1 MFDQFP
7 KQRPALPPEY
17 AAIYEE
23 HYKENRQ
30 GQSNASSVAQKVEGW
45 MHRKV
50 AEDTVCNIEPSVTL
64 EIGAGTLNQLPY
76 ENLTEGSV
84 YDIVEPFTYLFES
97 SPYLSKVRN
106 VYADIKDIASDR
118 TPAMSYDRITS
129 VATFEHICNLPEVVA
144 RSGLLL
150 KKHGKLRIAIPSEGT
165 ILWTL
170 GWKLTTGLE
179 FRLRR
184 RLDYSVLMRHEH
196 VNSAEEIEEVL
207 RYFFASVDCQVF
219 GLSKKLS
226 LYQFYVCS
234 TPIIDRCSDHIKLV
248 DVMKYRNIKQ

>member
-1 MFDQFP
+1 MFAQFP
-7 KQRPALPPEY
+7 KQRLALPPEY
-17 AAIYEE
+17 EAIYEE

-30 GQSNASSVAQKVEGW
+30 GQSKASSVAQKVESW

-50 AEDTVCNIEPSVTL
+50 AEDTACNIEASFTL

-76 ENLTEGSV
+76 ENLMRGSV
-84 YDIVEPFTYLFES
+84 YDIVEPSTYLFES
-97 SPYLSKVRN
+97 SPYLSKIRN
-106 VYADIKDIASDR
+106 IYADIKDIASDGM
-118 TPAMSYDRITS
+118 PAMSYDRITS

-184 RLDYSVLMRHEH
+184 RLDYGVLMRHEH
-196 VNSAEEIEEVL
+196 VNSAEEIEQVL
-207 RYFFASVDCQVF
+207 RYFFASVNCQVF
-219 GLSKKLS
+219 GLSKKFS

-234 TPIIDRCSDHIKLV
+234 TPVIEKCLN
-248 DVMKYRNIKQ
+248 YIKQPSY